1 MVENIN
7 FLLPY
12 LALLS
17 HAVFVV
23 LFLALLSRHSWG
35 AGLQVFL
42 GKHATVLACLVSL
55 TAVVG
60 SLFYSEIVGFEPC
73 VLCWWQRVFLYPLV
87 IIFGV
92 AVWKK
97 TTSAFLYAVPLA
109 LAAALV
115 SAYQSYV
122 FFGGVSLLSCTAL
135 EGACSKIYVMA
146 FGYITL
152 PLMSLTVSLYILLL
166 AWANKIYKN
175 ENYNA

>member
-1 MVENIN
+1 MVENIT

-12 LALLS
+12 SALLS
-17 HAVFVV
+17 HAVLVV

-42 GKHATVLACLVSL
+42 GKYTTVLACLVSL
-55 TAVVG
+55 IAVVG

-73 VLCWWQRVFLYPLV
+73 VLCWWQRIFLYPLL

-97 TTSAFLYAVPLA
+97 PTSAFLYAVPLA